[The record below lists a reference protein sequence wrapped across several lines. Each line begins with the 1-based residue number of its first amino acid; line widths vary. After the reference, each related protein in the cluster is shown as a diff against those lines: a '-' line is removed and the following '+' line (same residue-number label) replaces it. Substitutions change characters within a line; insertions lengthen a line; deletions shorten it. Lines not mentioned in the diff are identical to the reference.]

1 VVGYGEF
8 QPVADNVS
16 EGGRNA
22 NRRVV
27 LVILA
32 RSDATDPLTP
42 PQEGP

>member
-32 RSDATDPLTP
+32 RSDPDDALAPTT
-42 PQEGP
+42 EGP